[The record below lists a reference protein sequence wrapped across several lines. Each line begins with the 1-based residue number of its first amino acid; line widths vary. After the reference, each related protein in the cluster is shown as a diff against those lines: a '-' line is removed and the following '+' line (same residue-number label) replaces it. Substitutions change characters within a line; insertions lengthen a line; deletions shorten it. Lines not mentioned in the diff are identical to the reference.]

1 MLKAAIEENLPIT
14 FASLP
19 KNSVRKREKKKKKRM
34 AIAKL
39 FVLHANAKI
48 TLFDVCTENFIL
60 VICEKSVSG

>member
-1 MLKAAIEENLPIT
+1 MLKAAIEKNLPIT

-19 KNSVRKREKKKKKRM
+19 KNSVRKEEKKKKKRM
-34 AIAKL
+34 ALVKL

-48 TLFDVCTENFIL
+48 TLFGVCTENFIL